1 MTKITSFLM
10 LAEPQRLQYPY
21 AESIAS
27 LASFSDC
34 VIVNFAASRN
44 PRYRQ
49 FEKESYDKL
58 LMLREKFSLT
68 CEIKILMN
76 ETCSYQHEQ
85 TYNEI
90 RCNIQNVLDEINDG
104 WFLKCDSDNV
114 FQDAKGVRNL
124 LENLKDEYHLV
135 SFPRIDVINKS
146 KFILNNASRD
156 IYAFNT
162 SLLRNNKKDYSVS
175 KDPRN
180 WCRAEISG
188 NYCHYIVA
196 DMQYMPINYDA
207 TFFNRHRIIE
217 FWRKTADAY
226 EHTTGLDNTISRM
239 TDDQVIDDYV
249 RYRKKK
255 AASNSA
261 SNIKHPIFILDKIEK
276 LTPDFWGY
284 DNFGHKL

>member
-21 AESIAS
+21 TESIES

-34 VIVNFAASRN
+34 VIVNFAASSN

-58 LMLREKFSLT
+58 LELRDQLSLT

-104 WFLKCDSDNV
+104 WFLKCDGDNV
-114 FQDAKGVRNL
+114 FQDAKSVRNL

-162 SLLRNNKKDYSVS
+162 SLLRNNKKDYNVS

-180 WCRAEISG
+180 WCRAEIDG
-188 NYCHYIVA
+188 NYCHYTVT
-196 DMQYMPINYDA
+196 DMWCMPINYDA
-207 TFFNRHRIIE
+207 TFFNRQRIIE

-226 EHTTGLDNTISRM
+226 EYTTDLDNTISRM